1 MGGPALPGEG
11 GAPHSAVESKGRAR
25 TPRRAARGRWDS
37 RRISAADLSA
47 GFKEAVDARGCGARC
62 TRRARER
69 CAAPESV
76 TGALKNLRGT
86 KRQSDESWDL
96 ETDRGSRLITVFQT
110 VEMSGLVY
118 GTLSPK
124 KRLKLCLCAQSYVLR
139 GQAARSSS
147 AVNTTRTRAEKER
160 HTPARHVLPF
170 RSHRARGADRRAT
183 RARPRSRAGLGPQRR
198 LRGYGRRVRRA
209 PRPRGRRARGRG
221 GARPALR
228 RLPLAARGHVRLLRS
243 RVHQARAPGVPAGVR
258 RVPLAEPGGVPQPG
272 GGVLHRR

>member
-1 MGGPALPGEG
+1 M
-11 GAPHSAVESKGRAR
+11 
-25 TPRRAARGRWDS
+25 
-37 RRISAADLSA
+37 
-47 GFKEAVDARGCGARC
+47 
-62 TRRARER
+62 RARE
-69 CAAPESV
+69 
-76 TGALKNLRGT
+76 K
-86 KRQSDESWDL
+86 

-170 RSHRARGADRRAT
+170 RSHRARGADRSAT

>member
-11 GAPHSAVESKGRAR
+11 GAPHSAGCRIQGSRAN
-25 TPRRAARGRWDS
+25 TRRAARGIRGGS
-37 RRISAADLSA
+37 PPRISPRGSKRLSTR
-47 GFKEAVDARGCGARC
+47 EDVARGAHVGRESGVLCPSRSREPKKTSEGPKDSLM
-62 TRRARER
+62 RARE
-69 CAAPESV
+69 
-76 TGALKNLRGT
+76 K
-86 KRQSDESWDL
+86 

-118 GTLSPK
+118 GTFSPK

>member
-1 MGGPALPGEG
+1 MG
-11 GAPHSAVESKGRAR
+11 
-25 TPRRAARGRWDS
+25 
-37 RRISAADLSA
+37 
-47 GFKEAVDARGCGARC
+47 FAVDLRRGSLRGVQRGC
-62 TRRARER
+62 RRARMWR
-69 CAAPESV
+69 AVHTSGARAVCCARVGHGSLQKTSEGPKDSLMRARE
-76 TGALKNLRGT
+76 K
-86 KRQSDESWDL
+86 

-124 KRLKLCLCAQSYVLR
+124 KRLKLCLCAQSYVVLLR